1 MKHFPLP
8 DPVCQCD
15 SGVCQ
20 TKVPGWFD
28 EVCNAYGDDSAQYKC
43 GSCHCDVNTGDRE
56 TYPGFALYNRF
67 FPCIEDTSKRTILC
81 MEATLMP

>member
-1 MKHFPLP
+1 M
-8 DPVCQCD
+8 CQCD

-56 TYPGFALYNRF
+56 
-67 FPCIEDTSKRTILC
+67 I
-81 MEATLMP
+81 